1 MNILGKILVFLN
13 LLFALVVGGFLLID
27 FQTRTNWKKAYD
39 ELKREMSV
47 AKQNNEVMGKT
58 IQNLGTKLDEQTRKV
73 SDEQEKRD
81 RAEKKAV
88 EDIAKYKKK
97 MDEEILVGDKHNL
110 NIAKFKTQ
118 AEALQQENKTLSKL
132 VDIRDASLFKL
143 EQEKDKYFKEAQQAL
158 NERDLA
164 ISRLASLQDQHK
176 VLTLKFYETQVAKK
190 GGKGTGLKDKNA
202 PNPPPFYIKGIIEQV
217 DTEDNALVLISLGKD
232 NGIEVGHTLEV
243 FRKTPSAK
251 YLGLLRIEEV
261 TAHKAVARLVPN
273 PYAPPVT
280 LKKDDQV
287 ASQILPGY

>member
-1 MNILGKILVFLN
+1 
-13 LLFALVVGGFLLID
+13 
-27 FQTRTNWKKAYD
+27 
-39 ELKREMSV
+39 
-47 AKQNNEVMGKT
+47 
-58 IQNLGTKLDEQTRKV
+58 
-73 SDEQEKRD
+73 
-81 RAEKKAV
+81 
-88 EDIAKYKKK
+88 
-97 MDEEILVGDKHNL
+97 MDKEIEIVKNTDL
-110 NIAKFKTQ
+110 NIIKWKTQ

-132 VDIRDASLFKL
+132 VDVRDATLFKL

-164 ISRLASLQDQHK
+164 ISRLASLQEQHK
-176 VLTLKFYETQVAKK
+176 VLTLKFYETQVVKK
-190 GGKGTGLKDKNA
+190 GGKGGLKDKNA

-232 NGIEVGHTLEV
+232 NGVEVGHTLEV
-243 FRKTPSAK
+243 FRKTPTAK

-273 PYAPPVT
+273 PYAPPVS

>member
-13 LLFALVVGGFLLID
+13 LVFALVVGGFLLID

-39 ELKREMSV
+39 DLKREMTV
-47 AKQNNEVMGKT
+47 AKQNNEVQNST
-58 IQNLGTKLDEQTRKV
+58 IKKLGAKVDEQTQKL
-73 SDEQEKRD
+73 SEEQEKHR
-81 RAEKKAV
+81 KAKDQAAK
-88 EDIAKYKKK
+88 DIAAYKLK
-97 MDEEILVGDKHNL
+97 MDKEMQLVTSTDL
-110 NIAKFKTQ
+110 NINKFKTQ

-132 VDIRDASLFKL
+132 VDIRDASLLKL

-190 GGKGTGLKDKNA
+190 GGKGSGIKDKNA

-273 PYAPPVT
+273 PYAAPVT